1 MAVSAPYC
9 YSFAFVKHR
18 IAAHRRAAEEPERGH
33 MAAVH
38 AQWADLWE
46 TQLRAFYERRPFGNL
61 RILDWYRP
69 APF

>member
-18 IAAHRRAAEEPERGH
+18 IAAHRRAAAEPERGH

-38 AQWADLWE
+38 AQWADLWVIGPHE
-46 TQLRAFYERRPFGNL
+46 VVQE
-61 RILDWYRP
+61 
-69 APF
+69 